1 MRTEIRRFDGLYL
14 CSSNPTERTIRRL
27 CDSTIAF
34 EKHLQLTTDPKKPNF
49 RRNNLSNELKKC
61 TAVTILRNFTKS
73 ITYILCYVYMYQYFF
88 K

>member
-34 EKHLQLTTDPKKPNF
+34 EKHLQLTTDPKKPN
-49 RRNNLSNELKKC
+49 SC
-61 TAVTILRNFTKS
+61 QQCVT
-73 ITYILCYVYMYQYFF
+73 
-88 K
+88 